1 MKEVIIAILLLLIIN
16 TCLLVYNCNQNKKEG
31 YFNTMDRT
39 TTRVGPYEG
48 ITSCSSWGIRNVRD
62 SSRPI
67 GDDSFIFNGPN
78 VSQKMMKDVLKDN
91 GDPDPIGLPCSSDNG
106 CRFGV
111 GVDEGYV
118 CFEGKCQY
126 PSYPPKLWCYEDNDC
141 SPKQKCV
148 NGKCV

>member
-48 ITSCSSWGIRNVRD
+48 ITSCSSFGVRNVRD
-62 SSRPI
+62 SNLPI

-78 VSQKMMKDVLKDN
+78 VSQKMMKNSITMECRNDRDCYNPNSKDETFFHCDRQN
-91 GDPDPIGLPCSSDNG
+91 AVCSYGPRKLMCSNDID
-106 CRFGV
+106 C
-111 GVDEGYV
+111 DEG
-118 CFEGKCQY
+118 K
-126 PSYPPKLWCYEDNDC
+126 
-141 SPKQKCV
+141 KCV
-148 NGKCV
+148 NQMCV

>member
-48 ITSCSSWGIRNVRD
+48 ITSCSSWGIRNVHD

-91 GDPDPIGLPCSSDNG
+91 GDPGRPCVNTEDLKRCLEQGYSCVEGN
-106 CRFGV
+106 C
-111 GVDEGYV
+111 VDDDLTRS
-118 CFEGKCQY
+118 CMNK
-126 PSYPPKLWCYEDNDC
+126 NDC
-141 SPKQKCV
+141 MPTQKCV
-148 NGKCV
+148 NQMCV